1 MRPSEA
7 EVAEYAH
14 RLDSIEQVK
23 QDTQADVIDIGTN
36 QRTTP
41 PSPDLV
47 DSISTQQNQ
56 ARFGSYAKHGSGDS
70 KEFKL
75 KNNLIELTFSNKGGR
90 ITQAVL
96 SNYKKLY
103 KNEEREEVKI
113 PLLLLEDEKNKFEYW
128 LPLNQVPS
136 GKLNTADLYF
146 DVEQSSDEVK
156 FKVTGTD
163 GSYFEQSYV
172 LKPNSYIVDYSISFN
187 GLDTRD
193 NSFKLL
199 WENYLDKI
207 EINTDFEKYYSTL
220 YFKEVEEDVDYCNCR
235 SDAVEELQSKSI
247 KWVSASN
254 QFFNTALIAEHH
266 FQNTRLETVMLDT
279 DTGDD
284 LKKLVTDI
292 GIPFSG
298 TPGGETVNMQMYI
311 GPNDFQLLRSLDQTM
326 EDIIPFGRSIFGSIN
341 RWIIRPIFDFL
352 SGFVGSMGI
361 VILILT
367 LIVKLALY
375 PLTYKMLHS
384 QTKMSVLKP
393 EMASLKE
400 KHKDEPQKAQMETMK
415 IYREFG
421 VNPLGGCMPMVLQ
434 MPIWFALY
442 RFFPASI
449 EFRQASFLWATDL
462 SSYDVFF
469 NLPWDIPFYG
479 AHVSLFTLLWAGTTL
494 IYTYYNSKIMDMN
507 AINPMMK
514 YMQYFMPLMFL
525 FFFNNY
531 ASGLTCYLMFSNIIN
546 IGQTLGTKNLLFNE
560 ERIKE
565 ELYAKKKKPKKKS
578 KFQARLEQAMKD
590 QQNAKSK
597 KTKR

>member
-1 MRPSEA
+1 
-7 EVAEYAH
+7 
-14 RLDSIEQVK
+14 
-23 QDTQADVIDIGTN
+23 
-36 QRTTP
+36 
-41 PSPDLV
+41 
-47 DSISTQQNQ
+47 
-56 ARFGSYAKHGSGDS
+56 
-70 KEFKL
+70 
-75 KNNLIELTFSNKGGR
+75 
-90 ITQAVL
+90 
-96 SNYKKLY
+96 
-103 KNEEREEVKI
+103 
-113 PLLLLEDEKNKFEYW
+113 
-128 LPLNQVPS
+128 
-136 GKLNTADLYF
+136 
-146 DVEQSSDEVK
+146 
-156 FKVTGTD
+156 
-163 GSYFEQSYV
+163 
-172 LKPNSYIVDYSISFN
+172 
-187 GLDTRD
+187 
-193 NSFKLL
+193 
-199 WENYLDKI
+199 
-207 EINTDFEKYYSTL
+207 
-220 YFKEVEEDVDYCNCR
+220 
-235 SDAVEELQSKSI
+235 
-247 KWVSASN
+247 
-254 QFFNTALIAEHH
+254 
-266 FQNTRLETVMLDT
+266 
-279 DTGDD
+279 
-284 LKKLVTDI
+284 
-292 GIPFSG
+292 
-298 TPGGETVNMQMYI
+298 
-311 GPNDFQLLRSLDQTM
+311 M
-326 EDIIPFGRSIFGSIN
+326 EDIIPFGRSIFGTIN
-341 RWIIRPIFDFL
+341 RWIIRPIFNFL

-449 EFRQASFLWATDL
+449 EFRQAGFLWATDL

-469 NLPWDIPFYG
+469 NLPWEIPFYG

-546 IGQTLGTKNLLFNE
+546 IGQTLGTKNLLFNDE
-560 ERIKE
+560 KIKE
-565 ELYAKKKKPKKKS
+565 ELYAKKKKPKKKG
-578 KFQARLEQAMKD
+578 KFQARLEQAMKE

-597 KTKR
+597 KTKK